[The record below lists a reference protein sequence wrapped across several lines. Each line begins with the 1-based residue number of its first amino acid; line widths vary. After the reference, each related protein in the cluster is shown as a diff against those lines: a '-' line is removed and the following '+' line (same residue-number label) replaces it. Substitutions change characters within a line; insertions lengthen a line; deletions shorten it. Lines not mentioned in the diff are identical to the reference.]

1 MSCCL
6 LRAPYG
12 GRIASMV
19 VDGQG
24 ASNVSSAFQALRSQ
38 FAEPLGIDE
47 HASEARMSVDVPRID
62 FTALSSSF

>member
-1 MSCCL
+1 
-6 LRAPYG
+6 
-12 GRIASMV
+12 MV

-24 ASNVSSAFQALRSQ
+24 ASNVLSAFQALRSQ

-47 HASEARMSVDVPRID
+47 HASEARMSDVPRID